1 MKWLDKLME
10 YAPDIAGAVLSGG
23 VTLPQLALKAIA
35 DATGQ
40 EVSDET
46 QAAEVI
52 KNASPEVMLKVKQS
66 NNSFK
71 IRMAELGE
79 RTGGHRTRRRPARSR
94 AEQTLVYACVNMW
107 VFDRS
112 GGGLCCLPDVCRN
125 TCRQCAAYRHIVRRS
140 ADRVA
145 RFHTVLDRH
154 DEKFSAEKRRFDA
167 QVIKR

>member
-71 IRMAELGE
+71 IRMAELGNE
-79 RTGGHRTRRRPARSR
+79 LAATELGDVQHAREQNKHSCMPALICGFLTVAVVAFAASLMFVEIPVDNVRLIDTLFGAVLTAWLGSIQYWIGTTRSSAQKNDALTRR
-94 AEQTLVYACVNMW
+94 
-107 VFDRS
+107 
-112 GGGLCCLPDVCRN
+112 
-125 TCRQCAAYRHIVRRS
+125 
-140 ADRVA
+140 
-145 RFHTVLDRH
+145 
-154 DEKFSAEKRRFDA
+154 
-167 QVIKR
+167 